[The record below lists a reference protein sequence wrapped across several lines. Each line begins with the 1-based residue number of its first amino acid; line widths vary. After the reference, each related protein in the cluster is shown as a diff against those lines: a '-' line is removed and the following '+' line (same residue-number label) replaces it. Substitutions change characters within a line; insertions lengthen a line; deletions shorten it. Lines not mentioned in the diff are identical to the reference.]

1 MKSILITSAFLAP
14 SVLGAARP
22 PRAAAAISTLTI
34 EIPSQG
40 VGFTSTVA
48 GCGSVAPFAVVAVAN
63 GSFFPGTNTIFLP
76 AQASPSTT
84 TIVNAEESA
93 TQVLVAQPLE
103 GSCQD
108 FPPSAAASITDIS
121 QLTATGTDGTP
132 TATGTDGTPTATDSA
147 CPLGTLASAVSGA
160 AEDVID
166 AINKV
171 TLLSQN
177 LQAAAKQIGGSAS
190 KHRRNTDV
198 DSSTTD
204 LEARQ
209 FNTPIIQVASGLRDV
224 VTTLT
229 ISIPRITVLPP
240 FDPGDASDAI
250 VIALISFVRV
260 HQALLNIL
268 IGRAGLI
275 SNFPFADADV
285 AELTAIAAESQTAL
299 EQFLGSSGQSMT
311 GAGAAVAAAG
321 SSSNLEARVNPIGA
335 PIAAALRA
343 VEGVVDSLA
352 FAIIDLIPSRNECA
366 KDQKTAIDGTLQE
379 SIEAYS

>member
-132 TATGTDGTPTATDSA
+132 TATDSA
-147 CPLGTLASAVSGA
+147 CPLGTLASTVSGA

-190 KHRRNTDV
+190 KHRRTPNTD

-268 IGRAGLI
+268 IGRAGLL

-299 EQFLGSSGQSMT
+299 EQFLGSSGQSMAT
-311 GAGAAVAAAG
+311 AKMGAEVAAG
-321 SSSNLEARVNPIGA
+321 SSNLEARVNPIGA

-379 SIEAYS
+379 SIAAYS

>member
-40 VGFTSTVA
+40 VGFTSTVPA
-48 GCGSVAPFAVVAVAN
+48 CGSAAAFAVVAVAN

-76 AQASPSTT
+76 PQASPSTT
-84 TIVNAEESA
+84 TIINAEESA

-103 GSCQD
+103 GTCQD

-132 TATGTDGTPTATDSA
+132 TATDSA
-147 CPLGTLASAVSGA
+147 CPLGTLAATVSGA

-190 KHRRNTDV
+190 KHRRSNTDL
-198 DSSTTD
+198 D

-209 FNTPIIQVASGLRDV
+209 FNRPIIQVASGLRDV

-268 IGRAGLI
+268 IGRAGLL
-275 SNFPFADADV
+275 SDFPFADADV
-285 AELTAIAAESQTAL
+285 AELNAIAAESQTAL
-299 EQFLGSSGQSMT
+299 EQFLGSSGQSTT
-311 GAGAAVAAAG
+311 GAVAAG
-321 SSSNLEARVNPIGA
+321 SNLDARANPIGA

-366 KDQKTAIDGTLQE
+366 KDQKTAIDGTLEE
-379 SIEAYS
+379 SIQAYS

>member
-108 FPPSAAASITDIS
+108 FPPSAPASITDIS
-121 QLTATGTDGTP
+121 QL

-190 KHRRNTDV
+190 KHRRNTD

-285 AELTAIAAESQTAL
+285 EELTAIAAESQTAL

>member
-108 FPPSAAASITDIS
+108 FPPSAPASITDIS
-121 QLTATGTDGTP
+121 QL

-147 CPLGTLASAVSGA
+147 CPLGTLASTVSGA

-198 DSSTTD
+198 DSTTD
-204 LEARQ
+204 IEARQ

-240 FDPGDASDAI
+240 FDPGDASDAV

-311 GAGAAVAAAG
+311 GAGAAVAAG
-321 SSSNLEARVNPIGA
+321 SSNLEARVNPIGA